1 LIPQSLVESGRWILI
16 HHTCF
21 KCKRRFELNP
31 VAVGFELSR
40 LKKKNPAH
48 YQAVCPACRV
58 INKVSVKEMH
68 AELDR
73 VTDDVQRM
81 IADYE
86 KSKAEA
92 KAEKQA
98 KAREK
103 AGAAKSQKKS
113 KARRKPKAKVSTKT

>member
-1 LIPQSLVESGRWILI
+1 MI
-16 HHTCF
+16 HYTCF

-40 LKKKNPAH
+40 LKKKNPTH
-48 YQAVCPACRV
+48 YQAVCPACRS
-58 INKVSVKEMH
+58 INKVSVREMQ

-73 VTDDVQRM
+73 VTDDIQRM

-86 KSKAEA
+86 QNKAEA
-92 KAEKQA
+92 QAEKQA

-103 AGAAKSQKKS
+103 VGAGKEQRKS
-113 KARRKPKAKVSTKT
+113 KSRRRLKTKASTET